1 MEIAIV
7 VINIILLFYLTRMA
21 LASRQVTVHGKVGQ
35 VWFVAGF
42 FIVLGLIRLLQDHS
56 WISLCQTL
64 MIMALGVLYSR
75 MKSGFSDKGIVLLG
89 NVYPWDRITRLDV
102 TVQEETSEVRVEFTV
117 KKVSRFIYF
126 PLDQQD
132 AVEAMATR
140 YEQEQAEL
148 QLKQK

>member
-21 LASRQVTVHGKVGQ
+21 LASRRVTVHGKVGQ

-117 KKVSRFIYF
+117 KNVTPVNYL
-126 PLDQQD
+126 PQEHHD
-132 AVEAMATR
+132 AVEPQANP
-140 YEQEQAEL
+140 YEQEQAQL
-148 QLKQK
+148 QQKKK

>member
-1 MEIAIV
+1 
-7 VINIILLFYLTRMA
+7 
-21 LASRQVTVHGKVGQ
+21 
-35 VWFVAGF
+35 
-42 FIVLGLIRLLQDHS
+42 
-56 WISLCQTL
+56 
-64 MIMALGVLYSR
+64 

-102 TVQEETSEVRVEFTV
+102 TVQEETSEVRVDFTV

>member
-1 MEIAIV
+1 M
-7 VINIILLFYLTRMA
+7 
-21 LASRQVTVHGKVGQ
+21 
-35 VWFVAGF
+35 
-42 FIVLGLIRLLQDHS
+42 
-56 WISLCQTL
+56 
-64 MIMALGVLYSR
+64 
-75 MKSGFSDKGIVLLG
+75 LLG

-102 TVQEETSEVRVEFTV
+102 TVQEETSEVRVDFTV